1 MGFEH
6 WIMQNFWLVMI
17 ISLIVLLAGHFAVV
31 WLMQQGKKPEETTAS
46 QAKND
51 ERY

>member
-1 MGFEH
+1 MGIEH
-6 WIMQNFWLVMI
+6 WIMQNFWLVM

-46 QAKND
+46 KAKND